1 MTTSTGFEF
10 TISEEALTDMELLEN
25 LTAIEEGGK
34 DAIAAMPKL
43 FTSLLGKEQKKA
55 LYDHVRTEE
64 GRVPI
69 EALTRELGDIFNS
82 FNDNKKK

>member
-43 FTSLLGKEQKKA
+43 FTALLGKEQKKK

-82 FNDNKKK
+82 LNENKKK